1 MQGLIRLG
9 SVGHGKQSEFLCT
22 GSGEPRRDLEAREKH
37 CLVSMLKG
45 HLVAGEGE
53 AGRGRPSRGN
63 TGRGGG
69 GGGVERLGQGSG

>member
-53 AGRGRPSRGN
+53 EGLAGVTQAGVGV
-63 TGRGGG
+63 GV
-69 GGGVERLGQGSG
+69 GVERLGQVSG